1 MSIID
6 IEHQK
11 NVILKNMYY
20 SDKYSE
26 IPSGIVNKVVCGCGL
41 SSFAL
46 ENKDKLILVVPNIS
60 MIQNKV
66 AQYPNERRDESIFG
80 LYGDISIKEFKIYL
94 KDVLIPKVI
103 VTYDSFY
110 KLVPYIDETYHIV
123 VDEFSELLD
132 AYGYRNKAINS
143 LLNQVFAFPKLS
155 FISATPIKKEYL
167 PPQLR
172 ELPYTKL
179 TWEDEVPVQ
188 VMPFETTKPLSA
200 VLNII
205 KKYKLGLIELNGH
218 KSDTA
223 YFYVNSVKM
232 IRQIIDKAGL
242 LPSEVRIIC
251 ANTPEN
257 EKKLDIFDIQ
267 STLDEEKQFNFLTSS
282 NFKGSD
288 IYSKSGIAY
297 VVSNNQRL
305 QTLLTID
312 TDIYQI
318 AGRIRNI
325 DNPFR
330 NFVYHIFNQN
340 PLSINQ
346 DSFDKLIENKI
357 FATNEMLKIFENTES
372 NQKDIFLDNIKTNCE
387 ENYLY
392 LTENRQLIFDEIKLL
407 QEKRI
412 YDSVIKVY
420 QSGLTILNT
429 YKENNFEVLEETLD
443 DIKSK
448 FLMFNNFKAICK
460 MVCENKCDKQKVFE
474 EYPLIKEG
482 YEKLGCKK
490 LKALGYDSF
499 KIKNELN
506 NLSNVDEVISKIKQ
520 LFEVGKFYS
529 SKDIKVILSTLYR
542 NMGINKKA
550 KSTDIEEIFNVKMTL
565 KLINNKT
572 VRGYQL

>member
-1 MSIID
+1 
-6 IEHQK
+6 
-11 NVILKNMYY
+11 MYY

-26 IPSGIVNKVVCGCGL
+26 IPLGIVAKRICGCGL
-41 SSFAL
+41 SSYAL
-46 ENKDKLILVVPNIS
+46 ENQDPLVLVVPNVA

-66 AQYPNERRDESIFG
+66 AQYPNNRRDEPIFG
-80 LYGDISIKEFKIYL
+80 LYGNISIKEL
-94 KDVLIPKVI
+94 KAYIKATTIPKVM

-110 KLVPYIDETYHIV
+110 KVIPYINNNYHVI

-143 LLNQVFAFPKLS
+143 LLNEVFKFPKLS
-155 FISATPIKKEYL
+155 FISAAPIKNEYL
-167 PPQLR
+167 PPQLKPLDYT
-172 ELPYTKL
+172 ELK
-179 TWEDEVPVQ
+179 WEDEVPVQ

-218 KSDTA
+218 KSEVA
-223 YFYVNSVKM
+223 YFYVNSVKL

-242 LPSEVRIIC
+242 LPSECRIIC
-251 ANTPEN
+251 ADTPEN
-257 EKKLDIFDIQ
+257 EKKLDIFDIET
-267 STLDEEKQFNFLTSS
+267 TLDAEKQFNFLTSS

-297 VVSNNQRL
+297 VVSNNQQL
-305 QTLLTID
+305 HTLLTID

-318 AGRIRNI
+318 AGRIRNL

-330 NFVYHIFNQN
+330 NLIYHIYNQN

-346 DSFDKLIENKI
+346 EKFNSLIEQKV
-357 FATNEMLKIFENTES
+357 FATNEMLKIFLSTED
-372 NQKDIFLDNIKTNCE
+372 NQKEIFLYHIKTNCE

-392 LTENRQLIFDEIKLL
+392 LTPTKELIFDELKLL

-429 YKENNFEVLEETLD
+429 YKENGFEVVEEQLS
-443 DIKSK
+443 DIKAK
-448 FLMFNNFKAICK
+448 FLMFNNFQAICK
-460 MVCENKCDKQKVFE
+460 LVCDDKCDKEKVFA
-474 EYPLIKEG
+474 EYPLIKDG
-482 YEKLGCKK
+482 YELLGSKK
-490 LKALGYDSF
+490 LKALGYNSF

-506 NLSNVDEVISKIKQ
+506 NLDNQNEIQDKIKST
-520 LFEVGKFYS
+520 FEADKFYS
-529 SKDIKVILSTLYR
+529 AKDVKAILTTLYK
-542 NMGINKKA
+542 NVGISKKA
-550 KSTDIEEIFNVKMTL
+550 KSTDIESILNTR
-565 KLINNKT
+565 LIQKKINSKNIK
-572 VRGYQL
+572 GYQL